1 MSGTS
6 DGTGVDVD
14 LSRVEWCKSRFSNN
28 GGACAEFGKIFVS
41 EDAGLHKHG
50 DLVVVRDSK
59 DPDGPKVFLDKEEMR
74 ALVDGMKGGNF
85 DHLLA
90 GW

>member
-1 MSGTS
+1 MSDTS
-6 DGTGVDVD
+6 DATGVDID

-28 GGACAEFGKIFVS
+28 GGACAEFGKVFVP
-41 EDAGLHKHG
+41 DGAKLHKHG

-59 DPDGPKVFLDKEEMR
+59 DPDGPKVFLNKEEMR
-74 ALVDGMKGGNF
+74 ALIDGMKDGNF

-90 GW
+90 G